1 MCLFEASV
9 QRKIPRTAGEMS
21 KQQKVE
27 LARTLCASGSPINKS
42 QLAKVLGI
50 ARSSLYVQCKR
61 LKADKALAVRIE
73 AAHEKDDPMGHRKLA
88 ALLGTGKK
96 RIRRVMHTYGIAARR
111 KRKKY
116 VYPGKATE
124 IAPHTLREDAFEWA
138 SNEVVFSDILE
149 VKLADGTRVRGCFA
163 LRHHTCQ
170 VLGLA
175 FDYHMCADLV
185 TDAIQTMSFEVPGS
199 IWHSDQGKQYGARET
214 RQLLLQKGF
223 VLSMS
228 RAGTPTDNGYAERFV
243 GVFKLAVADRR
254 PYFTLGEFLR
264 AAEDWINF
272 YNQERSHEGLDNLS
286 PLHYAQQNG
295 LENIPSLALL

>member
-1 MCLFEASV
+1 
-9 QRKIPRTAGEMS
+9 MS
-21 KQQKVE
+21 KQHKVE
-27 LARTLCASGSPINKS
+27 LARTLCATGSPINKS

-61 LKADKALAVRIE
+61 PKADKALAVRIE
-73 AAHEKDDPMGHRKLA
+73 AAHEKDDTMGHRKLA
-88 ALLGTGKK
+88 VLLGTGKH
-96 RIRRVMHTYGIAARR
+96 RIRRVMHKYGIAARR

-124 IAPHTLREDAFEWA
+124 IAPNKLREEAFKWVQQ
-138 SNEVVFSDILE
+138 EVVFSDILE

-163 LRHHTCQ
+163 LRHRTRQ
-170 VLGLA
+170 VQGIA
-175 FDYHMCADLV
+175 FDYHMRADLV

-214 RQLLLQKGF
+214 RHLLLQKGF

-254 PYFTLGEFLR
+254 PYYTLGEFLE
-264 AAEDWINF
+264 AAEAWINF
-272 YNQERSHEGLDNLS
+272 YNQERPHEGLDNLS
-286 PLHYAQQNG
+286 PLQFAQQNG
-295 LENIPSLALL
+295 LEEIPSFALL